1 MPVIH
6 HLKPPLQAQGQS
18 LGRSG
23 KVHQR
28 TWLRDAPGIGIEE
41 IMKVGN
47 GHGPFRSTRKKRA
60 EPLTEASTLLA
71 PPGAAEVARKTVGLS
86 WNTF

>member
-41 IMKVGN
+41 IMEVGV
-47 GHGPFRSTRKKRA
+47 T
-60 EPLTEASTLLA
+60 
-71 PPGAAEVARKTVGLS
+71 PGRLVPALPYIT
-86 WNTF
+86 